1 MMSIMRCFLVLL
13 LFKLDNLNCRV
24 IFVFEHF
31 RHGARSPGFT
41 VTKTKINHTDEFG
54 IFWEGNGELTPIGL
68 RSQYLIGVRNRMKYS
83 KLLSSIYEPREI
95 SVFST
100 QMGRTIMSAQA
111 QLMGM
116 YPPSTGAKI
125 NNEFIHI
132 AVPPSPHNDELYDEI
147 KRLQNNILP
156 GQSQIVPV
164 YAIPEQETHQLLS
177 DVFFCPKL
185 RKMKDKA
192 QKDKIVLNYF
202 NKLNSTYGKE
212 IFSFLK
218 ITNNSNYLYDF
229 YRVFYLA
236 DVFLSDYDN
245 GRDLS
250 LFEKEGIDLQ
260 KFYNLSVEMKNLYLF
275 YGECNEYISTIA
287 ISQTMR
293 KILSWMRTRIERDLT
308 YEKDLKYQEPKYV
321 MYSGHDTTLAPFQ
334 LFMKKIF
341 GTPLKY
347 PHFSSTIY
355 YELHKN
361 DSLNTRTDN
370 DYFIRYFMDDELILE
385 IDFVNFENQ
394 VKKET
399 WDDEKINQYCSN
411 EVINGKIIL
420 LFIFTII
427 LGIAIIFFF
436 VKNKN
441 KKRREEYHQMGQEM
455 K

>member
-13 LFKLDNLNCRV
+13 LFKLDNLHCRV
-24 IFVFEHF
+24 VFVFEHF

-83 KLLSSIYEPREI
+83 KLLSSTYDPREI

-125 NNEFIHI
+125 NNEFINI
-132 AVPPSPHNDELYDEI
+132 AVPPSPHNDELSDEI

-185 RKMKDKA
+185 RKMKDIA

-308 YEKDLKYQEPKYV
+308 HEKELKYQEPKYV

-361 DSLNTRTDN
+361 DSLSTRTDN

-394 VKKET
+394 VKKEM

-411 EVINGKIIL
+411 EVFNGNIIL

-441 KKRREEYHQMGQEM
+441 
-455 K
+455 